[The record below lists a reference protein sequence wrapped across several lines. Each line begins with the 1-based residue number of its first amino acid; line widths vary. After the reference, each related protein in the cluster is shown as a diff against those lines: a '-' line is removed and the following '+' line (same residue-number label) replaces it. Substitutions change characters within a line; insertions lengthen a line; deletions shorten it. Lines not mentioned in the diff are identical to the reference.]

1 MLFCRK
7 KQKNKVKISETCKIF
22 LKKIDKLQ
30 DTDYITGMFT
40 SKFNTLT
47 LR

>member
-7 KQKNKVKISETCKIF
+7 KQKNKVEISETRKIF

-30 DTDYITGMFT
+30 VGDYITGMFT